1 MTRMTT
7 ASGKVLDLLQPSA
20 QQIDIRDIAWHLAHI
35 CRFNGAASRHY
46 SVAEH
51 SLHVSLH
58 VELQGLPPAAQL
70 AALLHDAHE
79 AYCGDVTT
87 PVKEA
92 LGAAWSQFEWRLQR
106 AVHKALRVS
115 TAFAAHC
122 RDIVAADHAVML
134 KEVMV
139 FLPEACRAL
148 FAHISVLPSE
158 VDIRSE
164 TDFAPE
170 DWARAFLDR
179 YHELR
184 YALDEQLDELGAT
197 ASGPAQPQ
205 PHPDA
210 LVRLAEDILDPEVYG
225 HAVTDEV
232 RRRARQALGRPAA

>member
-1 MTRMTT
+1 MTWILT
-7 ASGKVLDLLQPSA
+7 ATGREFDLAHPSA

-35 CRFNGAASRHY
+35 CRFTGATSRHY

-134 KEVMV
+134 KEVLV
-139 FLPEACRAL
+139 FLPEAYSL
-148 FAHISVLPSE
+148 FAHISALPSE

-164 TDFAPE
+164 TDFTSE
-170 DWARAFLDR
+170 DWAGAFLQR
-179 YHELR
+179 YDELR

-197 ASGPAQPQ
+197 ASGSAQPQ